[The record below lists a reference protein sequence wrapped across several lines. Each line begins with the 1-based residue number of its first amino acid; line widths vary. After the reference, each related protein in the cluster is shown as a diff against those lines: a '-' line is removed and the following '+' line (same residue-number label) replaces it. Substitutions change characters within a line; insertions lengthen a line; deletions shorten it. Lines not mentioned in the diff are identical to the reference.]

1 MYGHMDEDGRLILPP
16 ELAGVYGLTPGAQ
29 VAFATNGSGLQLRRP
44 VTRPGKLYIEPTNQC
59 NLACR
64 TCMRNNWSES
74 LGNMSYATF
83 SRIIAGLQ
91 RWSPP
96 PSVFF
101 GGLGEPL
108 AHPDILQM
116 VADVKALGA
125 EVELITNATLLDARM
140 SRGLVD
146 AGLDRLWI
154 SLDGAHPESYTDVRL
169 GAALPTVLANIARFR
184 DTRLPV
190 HLPTPQI
197 GIAFVAM
204 KRNIA
209 DLPDLLRLGR
219 RLGAAHFMVT
229 NVLPYTVEM
238 REEALYWRSLTALPY
253 LSSIW
258 VPRVDLPRMD
268 IEAATRE
275 PFFEIMHGEQTV
287 ALAGSD
293 LSSDS
298 NRCPFIRAGAGA
310 VGWDGRF
317 SPCLPLL
324 HDHSSY
330 LRRRKRFSR
339 HYEIGN
345 VNDTPLAD
353 LWQTPEHLA
362 FRERVQ
368 AFHFSPCTFCGGC
381 EYSEK
386 NEEDCYGNTF
396 PTCGGCLWAQGVI
409 RCP

>member
-1 MYGHMDEDGRLILPP
+1 LYATVNEEGRLVLPP
-16 ELAGVYGLTPGAQ
+16 ELAESYGFTPGAQ
-29 VAFATNGSGLQLRRP
+29 IALVVNGDGVHLKRP
-44 VTRPGKLYIEPTNQC
+44 ATRPGKLYIEPTNQC
-59 NLACR
+59 NLECR
-64 TCMRNNWSES
+64 TCMRNIWAES
-74 LGNMSYATF
+74 LGHMSSATF
-83 SRIIAGLQ
+83 SRIVAGL
-91 RWSPP
+91 RTWSPR

-108 AHPDILQM
+108 SHPNILQM
-116 VADVKALGA
+116 VAEVKALGA
-125 EVELITNATLLDARM
+125 EVELITNATLLDEKM
-140 SRGLVD
+140 SRGLID
-146 AGLDRLWI
+146 AGLDRLWV

-169 GAALPTVLANIARFR
+169 GAALPTVIANIARFR
-184 DTRLPV
+184 DCRLPV

-209 DLPDLLRLGR
+209 DLPELLRLGR

-229 NVLPYTVEM
+229 NVLPYTAEM
-238 REEALYWRSLTALPY
+238 QEEALYVRALSALPY

-268 IEAATRE
+268 IEKATRE
-275 PFFEIMHGEQTV
+275 PFFDVMHGEQTV

-330 LRRRKRFSR
+330 LKRRKRESR
-339 HYEIGN
+339 RYAIGN
-345 VNDTPLAD
+345 VNETALPD
-353 LWQTPEHLA
+353 LWRTPEHLA

-368 AFHFSPCTFCGGC
+368 AFNFSPCTFCGGC
-381 EYSEK
+381 EYSET

-396 PTCGGCLWAQGVI
+396 PTCGGCLWAQGII